1 MPSKASILRGDM
13 KFKILT
19 KGFRIAV
26 VASAEVK
33 ILASVGVLGANFNW
47 PIGCFKLLDTVG
59 NKLTN

>member
-1 MPSKASILRGDM
+1 M